1 MLTRL
6 RLFEV
11 GPSCFLS
18 NWAVEIVCVILRS
31 EDGFCHVVWGEDS
44 GICSSSVDA
53 FSGNFSLDV
62 VVREIQLSNH
72 RNSHNFMCK

>member
-31 EDGFCHVVWGEDS
+31 EDGFCHVVWGIVEDS
-44 GICSSSVDA
+44 GIGSSY
-53 FSGNFSLDV
+53 
-62 VVREIQLSNH
+62 
-72 RNSHNFMCK
+72 NFMCK